1 MPTPKEVAAEPVALV
16 RAEEEPVPAGAEPVA
31 LVEGGPVAA
40 VRVLV
45 EAVQEVPVVA
55 LVAERGPVVVRVAPV
70 QDRAAAEAVPEQ
82 AQVPEQEQEA
92 RALVAAGTPTRSIPR

>member
-31 LVEGGPVAA
+31 LAEGGPVAA

-45 EAVQEVPVVA
+45 EAVQEVP